1 MTEHGR
7 GIFISF
13 EGGDGVGKSTQIR
26 LLAEQLKSA
35 GLTVVLTRE
44 PGGSA
49 GAEEIR
55 KLLVEGDKDR
65 WSPMT
70 EALLMVAARRD
81 HLEKVILPALARGEA
96 VITDRFAD
104 STMAYQGIAG
114 ALGRDAATSLHQL
127 VVDGNDPDLSI
138 ILDLP
143 IEEGL
148 ARASGR
154 DNAETRFESKGQY
167 FHQKVRNAFLEIA
180 KNHPERCV
188 VIDASGEP
196 ETIAAAVW
204 DAVKRRLGDHFDGA
218 GD

>member
-1 MTEHGR
+1 MTDTSR

-13 EGGDGVGKSTQIR
+13 EGGDGAGKSTQIR
-26 LLAEQLKSA
+26 LLAERLQSNGRK
-35 GLTVVLTRE
+35 VVVTRE

-81 HLEKVILPALARGEA
+81 HLEKVILPALVRGDV
-96 VITDRFAD
+96 VITDRFSD

-114 ALGRDAATSLHQL
+114 ALGRDAAASLHRL
-127 VVDGNDPDLSI
+127 AVGDNDPDLSI

-143 IEEGL
+143 VEEGL
-148 ARASGR
+148 ARAGGR
-154 DNAETRFESKGQY
+154 EGAETRFESKGQD
-167 FHQKVRNAFLEIA
+167 FQQKVRDAFLEIA
-180 KNHPERCV
+180 KNNPHRCV
-188 VIDASGEP
+188 VIDAADDIAD
-196 ETIAAAVW
+196 TAAAVW
-204 DAVKRRLGDHFDGA
+204 HAVEMRLGA
-218 GD
+218 QSKRS

>member
-1 MTEHGR
+1 MNVRGR

-13 EGGDGVGKSTQIR
+13 EGGDGSGKSTQIR
-26 LLAEQLKSA
+26 LLADRLKDA
-35 GLTVVLTRE
+35 GRTVVVTRE
-44 PGGSA
+44 PGGSV

-81 HLEKVILPALARGEA
+81 HLETIILPALERGDV

-114 ALGRDAATSLHQL
+114 ALGRAAAASLHSL
-127 VVDGNDPDLSI
+127 AVGDNDPDLSI

-143 IEEGL
+143 VEEGL
-148 ARASGR
+148 ARAGGR
-154 DNAETRFESKGQY
+154 DGAETRFESKGRDFQ
-167 FHQKVRNAFLEIA
+167 QRVREAFLEIA
-180 KNHPERCV
+180 RDNPDRCV
-188 VIDASGEP
+188 VIDATGDV
-196 ETIAAAVW
+196 AVTADTVW
-204 DAVKRRLGDHFDGA
+204 RAVEARIGA
-218 GD
+218 R